1 MAQDEL
7 FDGDRNCTMCGWM
20 IGVRSAWGT
29 DHREKY
35 HHSIGLCNV
44 CYAGWGGE
52 TGRQVH
58 AIPFPCLFYEGNL
71 DNV

>member
-1 MAQDEL
+1 MSHDEL
-7 FDGDRNCTMCGWM
+7 FDGDWNCKMCGWM
-20 IGVRSAWGT
+20 IGEG
-29 DHREKY
+29 HREY

-52 TGRQVH
+52 SGSSQLK